1 MSLNHGLKYRV
12 LCLVSYYLPG
22 YKAGGPLRTISNM
35 VEHLGHEFEF
45 WIITRDRDLGDA
57 LPYTGLTINRW
68 ISVGEARVYYISPDC
83 LTLFGIARLIN
94 DTPHDL
100 LYLNSFFD
108 SEFTI
113 KPLLARYLGE
123 IKTKPVVLAPRGEF
137 SKEALKLKALKK
149 RAYIALFKLFGLC
162 KNIAWQASSTH
173 EMNDIL
179 DVLHINKDVITL
191 ALDLPAK
198 ISCQSSLYSEF
209 ASKKARSVKLIFLS
223 RISPMKN
230 LDYALKVL
238 SDVHVSVVFDIYGPL
253 EDMKYWE
260 LCKAL
265 IEKLPDN
272 ILCKY
277 RGLVLPNEVG
287 HVFSQYDLFLFPTQ
301 GESYGHVIAESL
313 SVGTPVLISDKTPW
327 RNLMDDNLGQDVSL
341 DNTDKFVQFINKI
354 AHATSEEMNNIR
366 EKVKVSACERL
377 MDPEV
382 IDTNKNLFLSAIVQK
397 AKRP

>member
-1 MSLNHGLKYRV
+1 
-12 LCLVSYYLPG
+12 
-22 YKAGGPLRTISNM
+22 
-35 VEHLGHEFEF
+35 
-45 WIITRDRDLGDA
+45 
-57 LPYTGLTINRW
+57 
-68 ISVGEARVYYISPDC
+68 
-83 LTLFGIARLIN
+83 
-94 DTPHDL
+94 L

-113 KPLLARYLGE
+113 KPLLARFLGE

-137 SKEALKLKALKK
+137 SKGALKLKALKK
-149 RAYIALFKLFGLC
+149 RTYIALFKLLGLC
-162 KNIAWQASSTH
+162 KNIAWQASSVH

-179 DVLHINKDVITL
+179 NVLPINKDVITL

-198 ISCQSSLYSEF
+198 VSYQSSLFSENTP
-209 ASKKARSVKLIFLS
+209 KKVGSVKLIFLS

-253 EDMKYWE
+253 EDMKYWG
-260 LCKAL
+260 LCEAL
-265 IEKLPDN
+265 IEKLPGN

-277 RGLVLPNEVG
+277 RGLVPPNEVR

-301 GESYGHVIAESL
+301 GENYGHVIAESL

-327 RNLMDDNLGQDVSL
+327 RHLIDDNLGQDVSL
-341 DNTDKFVQFINKI
+341 DNADAFVQFINET
-354 AHATSEEMNNIR
+354 AQVSSEEMKNIR

-382 IDTNKNLFLSAIVQK
+382 IDANKNLFLSAILQK
-397 AKRP
+397 AKLF